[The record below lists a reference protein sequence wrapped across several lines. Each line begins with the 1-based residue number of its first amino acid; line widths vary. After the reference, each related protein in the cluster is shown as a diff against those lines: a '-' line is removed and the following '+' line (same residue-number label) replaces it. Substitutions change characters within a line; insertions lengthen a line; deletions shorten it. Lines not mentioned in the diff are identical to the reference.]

1 MTAKNLSP
9 NRSEKSRRNK
19 SALNSALSL
28 LSRRPYSQK
37 EVFDHLIRYWPE
49 ADTQGAINKLKEL
62 KFIDDKEFATWY
74 TQSRLRSRPMSA
86 KLLTLELKKKGI
98 TINYELITTSEAD
111 LAEKAMEKKIE
122 KWKKLPHREFKTK
135 ASRYLQSR
143 GFAWDTIETILK
155 KEYNDPNVNS

>member
-1 MTAKNLSP
+1 MTAKNPSP

-37 EVFDHLIRYWPE
+37 EVFDHLIRHWPE

-74 TQSRLRSRPMSA
+74 TQSRLRSRPMSG
-86 KLLTLELKKKGI
+86 KLLSLELKRKGI
-98 TINYELITTSEAD
+98 IMTTNDDSMTMND
-111 LAEKAMEKKIE
+111 RHLAEKALSKK
-122 KWKKLPHREFKTK
+122 KNLSYKQAMRFL
-135 ASRYLQSR
+135 ASR
-143 GFAWDTIETILK
+143 GFSWDVIEQVLK
-155 KEYNDPNVNS
+155 KRYNDDNVNN